1 MIKLIASFGLLTL
14 MATCAGAVNIIG
26 MGNDKCSDWVS
37 AAADG
42 GSPGG
47 SYEQWVAAFMSGLA
61 VGDKNDFLK
70 KPNLDDIVGAVT
82 AGCKLKPDKSIAEAV
97 LAIVAKMEK

>member
-1 MIKLIASFGLLTL
+1 MIKLIAAFGLLTL
-14 MATCAGAVNIIG
+14 MATSAGAVTIIG

-61 VGDKNDFLK
+61 VGDKIDFLK
-70 KPNLDDIVGAVT
+70 KTNLEGIINVVT
-82 AGCKLKPDKSIAEAV
+82 EGCKLKPDNSIAEAV